1 LAWKLNDSGDFVSMA
16 EPSEHISTTEARAG
30 ATPHVTR
37 VVLGVG
43 LLLVIAIFALI
54 LLVAG

>member
-1 LAWKLNDSGDFVSMA
+1 MTEGSHLT
-16 EPSEHISTTEARAG
+16 TTEAREG
-30 ATPHVTR
+30 PGPKSMR

-54 LLVAG
+54 LFLAR

>member
-1 LAWKLNDSGDFVSMA
+1 MTNGT
-16 EPSEHISTTEARAG
+16 PEHLSTTEARAG

-43 LLLVIAIFALI
+43 LLLVISMFALI
-54 LLVAG
+54 LFLAR

>member
-1 LAWKLNDSGDFVSMA
+1 MA
-16 EPSEHISTTEARAG
+16 EPSEHVSTTEARA
-30 ATPHVTR
+30 ASTPHVTR